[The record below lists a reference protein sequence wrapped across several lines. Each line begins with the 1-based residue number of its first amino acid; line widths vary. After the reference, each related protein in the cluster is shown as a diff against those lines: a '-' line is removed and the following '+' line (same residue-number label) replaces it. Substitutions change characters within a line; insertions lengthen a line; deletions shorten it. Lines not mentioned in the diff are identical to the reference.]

1 LGSDP
6 YYFRYYYDFG
16 KREKEE
22 LILATIYHD
31 KDADLRVL
39 KDKTI
44 AIIGWGNQGHAQGE
58 NLKDSGLD
66 VIAAGRN
73 GSAALKRAEAA
84 GIKVMSVE
92 DAAKAADYIQIL
104 LPDEVQG
111 KVYREDI
118 APHLEEGKI
127 LGFSHGFNIRFFQI
141 TPPKDVDVVMVA
153 PKGPGDLVRRT
164 FEEGKGVPC
173 LVAVEQDA
181 SGAALKRALAYAKG
195 IGGTRAGVIQTTFT
209 EETETDLFGEQVDLC
224 GGVTEMV
231 KAAFETLVDAG
242 YQPEIAYFEACHELK
257 LIVDLI
263 YEGGLMRMWNNVS
276 NTAEYGGMTR
286 GQRIIND
293 ESREE
298 MAAILAE
305 IQTGEFAREW
315 ILESQAG
322 LPVKKSLEKIESE
335 HPIEQVGA
343 ELRSMMSWMK
353 KK

>member
-1 LGSDP
+1 MVQI
-6 YYFRYYYDFG
+6 F
-16 KREKEE
+16 
-22 LILATIYHD
+22 HD
-31 KDADLRVL
+31 EDANLKVL

-44 AIIGWGNQGHAQGE
+44 AIVGWGNQGHAQGE
-58 NLKDSGLD
+58 NLKDSGLN
-66 VIAAGRN
+66 VIAADLPGTD
-73 GSAALKRAEAA
+73 AWKRAEAD
-84 GIKVMSVE
+84 GVKVMSVSE
-92 DAAKAADYIQIL
+92 AAKEADYIQIL
-104 LPDEVQG
+104 LPDEYQG
-111 KVYREDI
+111 KIYREQI

-127 LGFSHGFNIRFFQI
+127 LGFSHGFNIRYFQI
-141 TPPKDVDVVMVA
+141 VPPKDVDVVMVA

-164 FEEGKGVPC
+164 YQEGKGVPC

-224 GGVTEMV
+224 GGVTEMI
-231 KAAFETLVDAG
+231 KAAFETLVSAG

-263 YEGGLMRMWNNVS
+263 YEGGFMRMWNNVS

-286 GQRIIND
+286 GNRIIN
-293 ESREE
+293 EMSRESME
-298 MAAILAE
+298 GILAE
-305 IQTGEFAREW
+305 IQSGEFAREW

-335 HPIEQVGA
+335 HLIEQVGA
-343 ELRSMMSWMK
+343 ELRAMMPWLQK
-353 KK
+353 Q

>member
-1 LGSDP
+1 
-6 YYFRYYYDFG
+6 
-16 KREKEE
+16 
-22 LILATIYHD
+22 LAKVYHD

-39 KDKTI
+39 RDKTI
-44 AIIGWGNQGHAQGE
+44 AIIGWGSQGHAQGE

-84 GIKVMSVE
+84 GVRVMSVE
-92 DAAKAADYIQIL
+92 EAAKEADYIQIL

-111 KVYREDI
+111 KVYRESI

-127 LGFSHGFNIRFFQI
+127 LGFSHGFNIRYFQI
-141 TPPKDVDVVMVA
+141 VPPKDVDVVMVA

-164 FEEGKGVPC
+164 FQEGQGVPC

-181 SGAALKRALAYAKG
+181 SGSAMMRALAYAKG
-195 IGGTRAGVIQTTFT
+195 IGGTRAGVIETTFT

-231 KAAFETLVDAG
+231 KAAFETMVEAG

-286 GQRIIND
+286 GQRIINE

-298 MAAILAE
+298 MRAILAE
-305 IQTGEFAREW
+305 IQSGEFAREW

-335 HPIEQVGA
+335 HPLEQVGSQ
-343 ELRSMMSWMK
+343 LRSMMSWMK

>member
-1 LGSDP
+1 MQI
-6 YYFRYYYDFG
+6 F
-16 KREKEE
+16 
-22 LILATIYHD
+22 HD
-31 KDADLRVL
+31 KDADLKVL

-44 AIIGWGNQGHAQGE
+44 AIVGWGNQGHAQGE

-66 VIAAGRN
+66 VIAADLP
-73 GSAALKRAEAA
+73 GSNAWKRAEAD
-84 GIKVMSVE
+84 GVKVMTVSE
-92 DAAKAADYIQIL
+92 AAKAADYIQIL
-104 LPDEVQG
+104 LPDEYQG
-111 KVYREDI
+111 KIYREQI
-118 APHLEEGKI
+118 APHLEKGKI
-127 LGFSHGFNIRFFQI
+127 LGFSHGFNIRYFQI
-141 TPPKDVDVVMVA
+141 VPPKDVDVVMVA

-164 FEEGKGVPC
+164 YQEGKGVPC

-224 GGVTEMV
+224 GGVTEMI
-231 KAAFETLVDAG
+231 KAAFETLVSAG

-263 YEGGLMRMWNNVS
+263 YEGGFMRMWNNVS

-286 GQRIIND
+286 GNRIIN
-293 ESREE
+293 EMSREAMQE
-298 MAAILAE
+298 ILAE
-305 IQTGEFAREW
+305 IQSGEFAREW

-335 HPIEQVGA
+335 HLIEQVGA
-343 ELRSMMSWMK
+343 ELRAMMPWLQK
-353 KK
+353 K

>member
-1 LGSDP
+1 V
-6 YYFRYYYDFG
+6 
-16 KREKEE
+16 
-22 LILATIYHD
+22 YHD

-39 KDKTI
+39 RDKTI
-44 AIIGWGNQGHAQGE
+44 AIIGWGSQGHAQGE

-84 GIKVMSVE
+84 GVRVMSVE
-92 DAAKAADYIQIL
+92 EAAKEADYIQIL

-111 KVYREDI
+111 KVYRESI

-127 LGFSHGFNIRFFQI
+127 LGFSHGFNIRYFQI
-141 TPPKDVDVVMVA
+141 VPPKDVDVVMVA

-164 FEEGKGVPC
+164 FQEGQGVPC

-181 SGAALKRALAYAKG
+181 SGSAMMRALAYAKG
-195 IGGTRAGVIQTTFT
+195 IGGTRAGVIETTFT

-231 KAAFETLVDAG
+231 KAAFETMVEAG

-286 GQRIIND
+286 GQRIINE

-298 MAAILAE
+298 MRAILAE
-305 IQTGEFAREW
+305 IQSGEFAREW

-335 HPIEQVGA
+335 HPLEQVGSQ
-343 ELRSMMSWMK
+343 LRSMMSWMK